1 MTRTPLTPFQIKPK
15 WTAQDVEAIF
25 RVIAADVS
33 LTDRVMAQDIVMLSR
48 VAGQKL
54 SGGNE

>member
-1 MTRTPLTPFQIKPK
+1 MTDTTLTPFHNKPK

-48 VAGQKL
+48 VAGKKL

>member
-1 MTRTPLTPFQIKPK
+1 MTDTPLTPFHNKPK
-15 WTAQDVEAIF
+15 WTAQDVETML

-48 VAGQKL
+48 VAGDKL
-54 SGGNE
+54 AGGNE

>member
-1 MTRTPLTPFQIKPK
+1 MSESPLSPFHTKPK
-15 WTAQDVEAIF
+15 WTTQDVEAIF

-33 LTDRVMAQDIVMLSR
+33 LTDRIMAQDIVMLSR